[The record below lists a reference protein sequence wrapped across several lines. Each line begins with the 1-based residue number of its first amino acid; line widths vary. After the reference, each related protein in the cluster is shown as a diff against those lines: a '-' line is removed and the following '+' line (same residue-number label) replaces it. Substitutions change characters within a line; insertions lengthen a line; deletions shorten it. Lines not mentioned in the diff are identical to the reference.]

1 MFKATSEIP
10 ARNGSATHL
19 DSLAIEPSVIESL
32 AIESRGQPLPSQ
44 TKAARHSQRHG
55 SLSGLPTR
63 ASDETTRDA
72 SPVPPP
78 KSKTVTVD
86 MLIKWQGERR
96 LSRKEFVKNEGVNP
110 ITFTNYTHRNWTL
123 NDYGE
128 DLVKLRTGYK
138 FSPLTIAL
146 QTELLYSNCLPVEF
160 CKRHNLSIIKTLKFK
175 SQNIRGAHRNGRH
188 LERITPDHIDK
199 CTSLIK
205 AFETSRHVYAK
216 EHRLNRMY
224 MARYIASD
232 GTITEAGHEFIDAY
246 PPDTDPLLD
255 PKALE
260 EQLPNELLFPDIET
274 GEGLEDFIDEI
285 VEILMTPVPR

>member
-1 MFKATSEIP
+1 MRRPFAERICAATKSAYKSCIDYQMVPSPQAHRHSMFKATSEIS

-19 DSLAIEPSVIESL
+19 DSLAIE
-32 AIESRGQPLPSQ
+32 SRSGKPLPSPA
-44 TKAARHSQRHG
+44 KAVQHSQRHR

-63 ASDETTRDA
+63 ASDETTGDA

-86 MLIKWQGERR
+86 MLIKWQSERR

-146 QTELLYSNCLPVEF
+146 QT
-160 CKRHNLSIIKTLKFK
+160 
-175 SQNIRGAHRNGRH
+175 
-188 LERITPDHIDK
+188 
-199 CTSLIK
+199 
-205 AFETSRHVYAK
+205 
-216 EHRLNRMY
+216 
-224 MARYIASD
+224 
-232 GTITEAGHEFIDAY
+232 
-246 PPDTDPLLD
+246 
-255 PKALE
+255 
-260 EQLPNELLFPDIET
+260 
-274 GEGLEDFIDEI
+274 
-285 VEILMTPVPR
+285 